1 MLAVFPLNIVVLPD
15 ESVALHLFEPRYRE
29 LFSDHRNGE
38 EFVILYEDNSKNP
51 DYGTTVCIEQIIN
64 EYPDGT
70 VDVIVRGK
78 QSVKI
83 TSEISTIEG
92 KMYSGVTVNRIVI
105 NNIATDKLI
114 TQFRNYF
121 TSMQKSIT
129 KPEPFSMY
137 YIANKLQLTTET
149 KNSLIAI
156 ENEKSLS
163 SFLINEIRF
172 LSKIREQENT
182 LNQNF
187 QLN

>member
-1 MLAVFPLNIVVLPD
+1 MLAVFPLNIVVLPE
-15 ESVALHLFEPRYRE
+15 ESVALHLFEPRYLE
-29 LFSDHRNGE
+29 LFSDHRNGD
-38 EFVILYEDNSKNP
+38 EFVILYEDNNKNT

-114 TQFRNYF
+114 TQFRDYF